1 MLFVTIVFVSQSI
14 ATGGEMTKQQWRLRR
29 AWLST
34 AGAILTLATM
44 ATWGVNR
51 NEARSAAVPTAM
63 ERPQATATSMSPHLL
78 ELLHDRQWNSAALAG
93 VEEPGNQLFDQWF
106 AEEIRRDQTEAF
118 FTRVRQ
124 HQVDEEFRKQYDF
137 GKDESGV
144 LVRTW

>member
-1 MLFVTIVFVSQSI
+1 VLFVTIVFVSQSI

-63 ERPQATATSMSPHLL
+63 ERPQATAKPASPHLL

-93 VEEPGNQLFDQWF
+93 VEDPGDQLFDQWF
-106 AEEIRRDQTEAF
+106 AEEMRRDQTEEF

-137 GKDESGV
+137 GKDESAV